1 VILTKNCSDDQFKDS
16 VMGQTC
22 GTCCRRQSY
31 VQGTGKKILK
41 KRDYLGGLAIDRW
54 IIKTNLKGNSLGGRG
69 MDLSGSG

>member
-1 VILTKNCSDDQFKDS
+1 
-16 VMGQTC
+16 
-22 GTCCRRQSY
+22 